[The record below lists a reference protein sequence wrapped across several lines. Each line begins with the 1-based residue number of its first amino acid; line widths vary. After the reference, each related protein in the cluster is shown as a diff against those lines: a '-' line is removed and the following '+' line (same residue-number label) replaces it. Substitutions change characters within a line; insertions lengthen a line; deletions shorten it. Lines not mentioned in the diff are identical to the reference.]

1 MTQHSST
8 EHVLAFWFTDE
19 ARARWFDKDAA
30 FDAACRDRLGVLA
43 RDAAAGR
50 LDGWAAMPRGALAL
64 VILLDQVPRN
74 LHRGTP
80 AAFAQDAKAREV
92 ARRAVAAGLDA
103 ALGPEERLFLYL
115 PFEHGEDAAD
125 QALAVDLIEALGDPE
140 WAESARRHRDIILR
154 FGRFPHRNVAL
165 GRPSTPEELA
175 FLAGPDSSF

>member
-8 EHVLAFWFTDE
+8 EHVLAFWFADE

-30 FDAACRDRLGVLA
+30 FDAACRDRLGVLT

-50 LDGWAAMPRGALAL
+50 LDGWAATPRGALAL

-92 ARRAVAAGLDA
+92 ARRAVAAGVA
-103 ALGPEERLFLYL
+103 ADPGPAGRRFLYPPL
-115 PFEHGEDAAD
+115 QHTREAAA
-125 QALAVDLIEALGDPE
+125 QAPA
-140 WAESARRHRDIILR
+140 
-154 FGRFPHRNVAL
+154 
-165 GRPSTPEELA
+165 
-175 FLAGPDSSF
+175 